1 MGESVFDRERG
12 IEKLRGGGSLD
23 KPSRCRHVAEIQ
35 GWYSAGDE
43 PHTQHTSCPGTNTKL
58 PTLFEGESAVTVIP
72 RRRRLDPH
80 PNTHSP
86 VSPLEQAW

>member
-35 GWYSAGDE
+35 GWYSVGDE
-43 PHTQHTSCPGTNTKL
+43 PQHPTYKL
-58 PTLFEGESAVTVIP
+58 PGDQHQVANLV
-72 RRRRLDPH
+72 
-80 PNTHSP
+80 
-86 VSPLEQAW
+86 